1 MARPKKVNLEGKT
14 SCLVTNFCEW
24 KHRCCHFCKKET
36 CIMKCKDDIATCKY
50 LTETIEEKPK
60 ETKKAEPIKAKKPI
74 VTYGETAVETKEE
87 LKKVVTKR
95 GPKKKENTS
104 EEAKPIE
111 PIKRGRG
118 RPPKNKN

>member
-14 SCLVTNFCEW
+14 SCLVINFCEW

-36 CIMKCKDDIATCKY
+36 CILKCKDDIATCKY

-60 ETKKAEPIKAKKPI
+60 ETKKSEPIKAKPLI
-74 VTYGETAVETKEE
+74 MYGKTAIETKKEP
-87 LKKVVTKR
+87 KKAVAKR
-95 GPKKKENTS
+95 GPKKKEVVS
-104 EEAKPIE
+104 EETKPIE

>member
-1 MARPKKVNLEGKT
+1 MARPKKINLEGKT

-36 CIMKCKDDIATCKY
+36 CIMKCKDDLATCKY

-60 ETKKAEPIKAKKPI
+60 ETKKEEPVKAKP
-74 VTYGETAVETKEE
+74 VVFYGKSAAETKEE
-87 LKKVVTKR
+87 PKPVIKKR
-95 GPKKKENTS
+95 GPKKKETVI
-104 EEAKPIE
+104 EEINSTT

-118 RPPKNKN
+118 RPPKNKS